1 VRISAEVI
9 LVPPGGQSLSD
20 GEAEVTA
27 ERIDLFRPDERA
39 KAEVRSAFQRRGF
52 TVYDAGPTL
61 TIEADPEAF
70 ERTLGVRLD
79 VHPDA
84 RPDEPIATASGKPQ
98 APEEVRG
105 LVEAVVFPKRAS
117 LFGPRAKGGE
127 GHGDG

>member
-9 LVPPGGQSLSD
+9 LVPAGGQSLSD
-20 GEAEVTA
+20 GLSEVTA
-27 ERIDLFRPDERA
+27 EQIDLFRPDERA
-39 KAEVRSAFQRRGF
+39 KVEVRSAFQRRGF

-61 TIEADPEAF
+61 TIEAEPEAF

-79 VHPDA
+79 VNPDA
-84 RPDEPIATASGKPQ
+84 GPGEPIATASGKPQ
-98 APEEVRG
+98 VPEEVRG

-117 LFGPRAKGGE
+117 LFGLRAKGGE